1 VLLCVVIFRLSR
13 CPTTFRLDDS
23 ERMKVLNR
31 AFSTFST
38 MEQVL
43 MTMVTLVVFI
53 FGSISLALQQLDA
66 QGRLPLEV
74 NTTSSFSSYSG
85 VTNRNDELQIAIT
98 GNTTG
103 PAPQVNDT
111 LIGAATPTSANSTIQ
126 IDDNKTGEAEPLG
139 GIK

>member
-1 VLLCVVIFRLSR
+1 
-13 CPTTFRLDDS
+13 
-23 ERMKVLNR
+23 
-31 AFSTFST
+31 
-38 MEQVL
+38 

-103 PAPQVNDT
+103 PAHQVNDT